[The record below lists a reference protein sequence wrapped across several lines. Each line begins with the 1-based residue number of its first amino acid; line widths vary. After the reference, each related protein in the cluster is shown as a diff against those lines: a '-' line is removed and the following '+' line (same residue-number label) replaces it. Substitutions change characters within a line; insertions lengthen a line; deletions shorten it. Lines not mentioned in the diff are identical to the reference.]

1 MSTEALRVAV
11 AKPDAGVIG
20 GFERVVQRVV
30 RWLRAQGH
38 EVRVVSVRT
47 DLPVES
53 TIGALPSKQ
62 LQRASPAFIA
72 HLSQLTAFRRLD
84 LSDADVVIS
93 TQPPSQGIRHDRHL
107 ALFYHH
113 DRAFY
118 DLAELMIR
126 SGMVADAELH
136 RELSSLVREADKPGM
151 DGVRQFVVPSMTV
164 QDRLRRFNGVPR
176 VLPFHAGL
184 GQALGPLS
192 PDADRDRS
200 HVLCVSR
207 HEFPKR
213 TELFVASAHLVPE
226 VPSVC
231 VGAGALLG
239 RVQQLDRYLDRGA
252 SIPPEELWLRPTSA
266 SMPRMGPAGAGRVR
280 FVSHVLGNELERL
293 YREARC
299 VVAPAFDEDYG
310 LTAIEAMAWGAP
322 LVVCEDG
329 GSLAELVSQTGAG
342 EVVEP
347 DHRAISDAVRRIAYD
362 PELAR
367 HYGAA
372 GREAVEHRFTWSA
385 AFEQLDDALE
395 AVAG

>member
-1 MSTEALRVAV
+1 
-11 AKPDAGVIG
+11 
-20 GFERVVQRVV
+20 
-30 RWLRAQGH
+30 
-38 EVRVVSVRT
+38 
-47 DLPVES
+47 
-53 TIGALPSKQ
+53 
-62 LQRASPAFIA
+62 
-72 HLSQLTAFRRLD
+72 
-84 LSDADVVIS
+84 
-93 TQPPSQGIRHDRHL
+93 
-107 ALFYHH
+107 
-113 DRAFY
+113 
-118 DLAELMIR
+118 
-126 SGMVADAELH
+126 
-136 RELSSLVREADKPGM
+136 
-151 DGVRQFVVPSMTV
+151 
-164 QDRLRRFNGVPR
+164 
-176 VLPFHAGL
+176 
-184 GQALGPLS
+184 
-192 PDADRDRS
+192 
-200 HVLCVSR
+200 
-207 HEFPKR
+207 
-213 TELFVASAHLVPE
+213 
-226 VPSVC
+226 
-231 VGAGALLG
+231 
-239 RVQQLDRYLDRGA
+239 
-252 SIPPEELWLRPTSA
+252 
-266 SMPRMGPAGAGRVR
+266 MPRMGPAGTGRVR